1 MSKFLPPLTARSH
14 KYSRGVVGVIAGSL
28 RFPGAALL
36 AVGGARLGGAGYIK
50 YSSPQYEL
58 RRNVI
63 QMYPDV
69 VPLRRNRSSVDA
81 WVIGPGAPYL
91 FRIPYAPFILLDGSM
106 MARASRLK
114 NRNVTLV
121 LTPHEGEARALG
133 FEVSDRIDC
142 ARKMAEEFNAYI
154 LLKGHNTVIASPK
167 GAVEIDRWGTPH
179 LATAGSGDVLAGL
192 LGSMLASW
200 QPDSDQSIMEVL
212 ALGVEAHGKAARAAS
227 KRGLPVTA
235 LDILQELPLVLKSN

>member
-14 KYSRGVVGVIAGSL
+14 KYSRGVVGVIAGST

-50 YSSPQYEL
+50 YSSSIHEL

-69 VPLRRNRSSVDA
+69 VPLRTTRSSVDA
-81 WVIGPGAPYL
+81 WVIGPGTPHL

-106 MARASRLK
+106 MARASRLVH
-114 NRNVTLV
+114 RQVTLV
-121 LTPHEGEARALG
+121 MTPHEGEAKALG
-133 FEVSDRIDC
+133 FDVSERREC
-142 ARKMAEEFNAYI
+142 AKAMAERFHAYV
-154 LLKGHNTVIASPK
+154 LLKGHGTVMASPT
-167 GAVEIDRWGTPH
+167 GAIEIDQWGTPD

-200 QPDSDQSIMEVL
+200 QPDSEKSVMEVL
-212 ALGVEAHGKAARAAS
+212 ALGIEAHGKAARAAS
-227 KRGLPVTA
+227 KIGLPVTA
-235 LDILQELPLVLKSN
+235 LDILQELPAVLKSN